1 VCVCGGCFEFF
12 LGVVNIYIYSR
23 LPLCLLGIAMFLFL
37 VRFDG
42 RGGELGWWGSSFFFF
57 FFFWLFRSRE
67 GCVEMGLGG
76 GGMLWGFEKMGR
88 GEGGGWMLVVL

>member
-1 VCVCGGCFEFF
+1 MFVLFPFWFEKCWWLVVCVCGGCFEFF

-57 FFFWLFRSRE
+57 FFFLLFR
-67 GCVEMGLGG
+67 
-76 GGMLWGFEKMGR
+76 
-88 GEGGGWMLVVL
+88 